1 MAVVLYRRRDGS
13 LEEILRMDTIQNL
26 SIDIKGN
33 VMDIPIPDEKDAMI
47 MSLGGVSRSVN
58 LTWELVSRDIV
69 KDIVKLSF
77 DILDGTMFNDFVIK
91 IEEWGIEKECV
102 ISSIRISQN
111 AGEVNKFVVS
121 MTLLMGEAIM

>member
-91 IEEWGIEKECV
+91 IEEWGIKKECV

>member
-1 MAVVLYRRRDGS
+1 MAVVLYRRMDGS

-58 LTWELVSRDIV
+58 LTWELVSRDVV
-69 KDIVKLSF
+69 KDVVKLSF